1 MSAIAGII
9 QLRKEM
15 VPFELGRNIMKAL
28 EKFPADDIQVW
39 HKHNAFI
46 GNHAQWITPE
56 SVGEQQPFY
65 DSERQCV
72 ITADAI
78 IDNREELFAKLQV
91 ERSKQK
97 HMPDSQLLLL
107 AYYKWGE
114 ESPKHLVGD
123 FAYMIWDERNQKL
136 FGARDFSGSRTL
148 YYYKDEERFAFC
160 TTIMPLFTLP
170 QVKKELNEQW
180 MAEFLAIYGTVD
192 AIDTSITVY
201 KAINQLPP
209 SHSISIKK
217 NKISMTR
224 YCHLEP
230 EKKLHLKTNEEY
242 LEAFRDVFQ
251 SAVSSRLR
259 THRKVGSHLSGG
271 LDSGSVVSFAVK
283 HLKAEGKQLH
293 TFSYVPTDDFVMDF
307 VPDNRIADERPFIQ
321 STVNYVG
328 NITDHYLDF
337 KGKSPFTDIDAV
349 LDTMEMPYKFFE
361 NSIWLKGIF
370 EKAREEEV
378 GVLLNGGRG
387 NLTVSWGSA
396 LDHYGALL
404 SRLQIIRYAREL
416 KKYSKR
422 VGVKQYELFLYTR
435 KLAFPNVYKFL
446 KREGN
451 IHFPVI
457 INSELAKRTA
467 VFPMLKE
474 HGMSVSGT
482 SVPNIYEARKLHFE
496 ELFHWNATN
505 TIGTKLSLENR
516 LWKRD
521 PTNDKR
527 VIQFCLALPEDQYVQ
542 NGMDRALI
550 RRATK
555 GMLPDKVRLNQNIR
569 GIQGV
574 DWVHRMSSTWD
585 EFRREL
591 SEMEKDQTIFEFL
604 DRDIIK
610 NYIAK
615 VSEVP
620 YPEAAIDSEYR
631 MLMRSLIVYRFLKK
645 MKGGDFD
652 EKRVEN
658 TSIGSLRY

>member
-9 QLRKEM
+9 HLKKEP
-15 VPFELGRNIMKAL
+15 VPFEYGRNIMKGL

-78 IDNREELFAKLQV
+78 IDNREELFEKLQV

-97 HMPDSQLLLL
+97 HMPDSQLILL

-114 ESPKHLVGD
+114 DSPKHLVGD
-123 FAYMIWDERNQKL
+123 FAYMIWDERNQKI

-148 YYYKDEERFAFC
+148 YYYKDHERFAFC

-170 QVKKELNEQW
+170 GVKKELNEQW

-201 KAINQLPP
+201 KQITQLPP
-209 SHSISIKK
+209 SHSISIEK
-217 NKISMTR
+217 NKVSVSR
-224 YCHLEP
+224 YCKLEP
-230 EKKLHLKTNEEY
+230 LKNLNLKTNEEY
-242 LEAFRDVFQ
+242 IEAFRDVFQ

-259 THRKVGSHLSGG
+259 THRNVGSHLSGG

-283 HLKAEGKQLH
+283 HLKKEGKQLH
-293 TFSYVPTDDFVMDF
+293 TFSYVPTDDFVNDF
-307 VPDNRIADERPFIQ
+307 VPSNRIADERPFIK
-321 STVNYVG
+321 STVEYVG
-328 NITDHYLDF
+328 NIKDHYLDF
-337 KGKSPFTDIDAV
+337 QGRSPFTDIDDV
-349 LDTMEMPYKFFE
+349 LDAMEMPYKFFE

-396 LDHYGALL
+396 LDHYANLL
-404 SRLQIIRYAREL
+404 SRLKIIRYLREL
-416 KKYSKR
+416 KHYSR
-422 VGVKQYELFLYTR
+422 SIGVKKYELYLFTR
-435 KLAFPNVYKFL
+435 KLAFPNIYRFL
-446 KREGN
+446 KGEES
-451 IHFPVI
+451 IQFPVI
-457 INSELAKRTA
+457 INPELANKTG
-467 VFPMLKE
+467 VFNLLKE

-482 SVPNIYEARKLHFE
+482 AGPNIYESRKMHFE

-505 TIGTKLSLENR
+505 TIGTKLSLRNR

-550 RRATK
+550 RRVTEN
-555 GMLPDKVRLNQNIR
+555 MLPEKVRLNQNIR

-574 DWVHRMSSTWD
+574 DWVHRMASSWD
-585 EFRREL
+585 EFRKEL
-591 SEMEKDQTIFEFL
+591 REMEKDQTIFEFL
-604 DRDIIK
+604 DPNIIK
-610 NYIAK
+610 KYISK

-620 YPEAAIDSEYR
+620 SPEAAIDSEYR
-631 MLMRSLIVYRFLKK
+631 MLMRSLIVYRFIKK
-645 MKGGDFD
+645 LKGGELD
-652 EKRVEN
+652 EKRMAN
-658 TSIGSLRY
+658 TSFGSFKY